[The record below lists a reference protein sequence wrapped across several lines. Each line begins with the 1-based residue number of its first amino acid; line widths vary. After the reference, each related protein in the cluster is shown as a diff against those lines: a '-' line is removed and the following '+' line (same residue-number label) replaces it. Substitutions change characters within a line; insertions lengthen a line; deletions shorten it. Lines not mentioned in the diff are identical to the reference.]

1 MMVGDELAF
10 EDQNDLDDD
19 AYRGYKWALE
29 NDITDHEMYF
39 CIDTD
44 HFGKIEHRELIEGG
58 VDVKVTN
65 ENKLEYF

>member
-39 CIDTD
+39 CVDTD
-44 HFGKIEHRELIEGG
+44 HFGKIEHRDLIEGG